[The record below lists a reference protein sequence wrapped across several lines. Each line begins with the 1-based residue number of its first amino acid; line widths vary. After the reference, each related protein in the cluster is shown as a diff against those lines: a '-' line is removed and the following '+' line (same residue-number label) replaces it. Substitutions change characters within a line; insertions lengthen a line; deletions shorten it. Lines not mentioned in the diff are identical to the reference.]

1 MARFLRALGTT
12 IVIDTLVG
20 VAVAD
25 YIKTNADTPVIIF
38 EKEAR
43 LGGKIRTSYAGSQ
56 TNGGSVRATSEV
68 AAVRAGG
75 DGVSAAGG
83 GYVLGAGG
91 VVPQELGACYT
102 SPDYTR
108 INALLE
114 ELNLGDQVDTVPP
127 RYVHASSGSAGV
139 SLAQY
144 TLTFLL
150 QLPAVAAQLPAGC
163 YDGSVDMATV
173 CAPSVVGICLTK
185 LALYGARHAEI
196 FGDYASGGRLPRIDD
211 LSVIDGTFG
220 EWLDREDFTELRPI
234 LDIFQESQ
242 GYGALDVIP
251 AYYGLLWSTP
261 QALKLT
267 EQQLTGAT
275 GGEDLDPKIL
285 VPGFSELVERLALR
299 SGADVRLSTT
309 VVRVERSGG
318 AAAVFS
324 ADAAGA
330 YAKTSC
336 GRVVLNVPAPDVEA
350 RDLLALTDAEAAI
363 LGDLGRC
370 NEWQTYLLRA
380 EDPGDLM
387 YVDTWPANYARPS
400 ELATTRFTARFV
412 DDSEANDGPEE
423 FVALALNSSGVDE
436 AIIRARVVGEAE
448 ALGAT
453 GVAVVDSFRAPN
465 YNCRFSREGVQQ
477 GKPWDLDDLQGADAV
492 FFVGGSYVFE
502 AMEPI
507 LAHVQDAGGVGESV
521 VAHILAA
528 APSPAPT
535 APGGDDDDD
544 GSKEWLYFA
553 AGVGLVVVLALAAI
567 VIGYGTHVQHKRQI
581 REIQAKKAVELAA
594 APGTMA

>member
-1 MARFLRALGTT
+1 MALPKLLLPLLVASSAADSLPTC
-12 IVIDTLVG
+12 IV
-20 VAVAD
+20 
-25 YIKTNADTPVIIF
+25 
-38 EKEAR
+38 
-43 LGGKIRTSYAGSQ
+43 GGGI
-56 TNGGSVRATSEV
+56 GGATRHQRRVRAGD
-68 AAVRAGG
+68 VRGRARGGG

-150 QLPAVAAQLPAGC
+150 QLPAVAAQLPRA
-163 YDGSVDMATV
+163 ATT
-173 CAPSVVGICLTK
+173 AAI
-185 LALYGARHAEI
+185 A
-196 FGDYASGGRLPRIDD
+196 D

-275 GGEDLDPKIL
+275 GGEDLDRRSWCRAS
-285 VPGFSELVERLALR
+285 GSSSGSR
-299 SGADVRLSTT
+299 SGA
-309 VVRVERSGG
+309 
-318 AAAVFS
+318 
-324 ADAAGA
+324 
-330 YAKTSC
+330 
-336 GRVVLNVPAPDVEA
+336 A
-350 RDLLALTDAEAAI
+350 RTP
-363 LGDLGRC
+363 
-370 NEWQTYLLRA
+370 LLRGG
-380 EDPGDLM
+380 PGDLM
-387 YVDTWPANYARPS
+387 YADTWPANYVQPG

-436 AIIRARVVGEAE
+436 ADVRARVVGEAE

-492 FFVGGSYVFE
+492 FFVGGSYAFE

-507 LAHVQDAGGVGESV
+507 LAHVQDAGGVGEAV
-521 VAHILAA
+521 VAHILAT

-553 AGVGLVVVLALAAI
+553 AGVGLVIMLALAAI

-581 REIQAKKAVELAA
+581 REIQAKKAVELTA

>member
-1 MARFLRALGTT
+1 MALPKLLLPLLVASSAADSLPTC
-12 IVIDTLVG
+12 IVGGGIGGATRR

-68 AAVRAGG
+68 AAVRGGG

-163 YDGSVDMATV
+163 YDGSVDMTTV

-196 FGDYASGGRLPRIDD
+196 FGDYASGGRLPRIAD

-299 SGADVRLSTT
+299 SGAD
-309 VVRVERSGG
+309 
-318 AAAVFS
+318 
-324 ADAAGA
+324 
-330 YAKTSC
+330 
-336 GRVVLNVPAPDVEA
+336 
-350 RDLLALTDAEAAI
+350 DLLALTDAEAAI

-387 YVDTWPANYARPS
+387 YVDTWPANYVQPG

-436 AIIRARVVGEAE
+436 ADVRARVVGEAE

-465 YNCRFSREGVQQ
+465 YNCRFSREG
-477 GKPWDLDDLQGADAV
+477 
-492 FFVGGSYVFE
+492 
-502 AMEPI
+502 
-507 LAHVQDAGGVGESV
+507 DAGGVGEAV
-521 VAHILAA
+521 VAHILAT

-553 AGVGLVVVLALAAI
+553 AGVGLVIMLALAAI

-581 REIQAKKAVELAA
+581 REIQAKKAVELTA